1 VIFGAVVDENMKDQI
16 RITVVATGFDQ
27 QSAMP
32 RRVIRQGSTTTTT
45 SRSSSSSRYPQP
57 STPASQPAREPEE
70 VTRPAALD
78 PDNLELPS
86 FLRRR

>member
-1 VIFGAVVDENMKDQI
+1 
-16 RITVVATGFDQ
+16 
-27 QSAMP
+27 MP

-45 SRSSSSSRYPQP
+45 SRSTSTRYPQP

-70 VTRPAALD
+70 VSRPAALD